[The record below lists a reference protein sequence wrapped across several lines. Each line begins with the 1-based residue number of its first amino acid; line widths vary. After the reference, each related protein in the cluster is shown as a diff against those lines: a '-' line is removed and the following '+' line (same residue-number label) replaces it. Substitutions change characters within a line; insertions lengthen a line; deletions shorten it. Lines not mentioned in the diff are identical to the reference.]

1 MDLVAQLRRDEGVK
15 YKPYLDTKGILTV
28 GVGRNI
34 RDVPFSDDEVN
45 LMLVNDIKIRYKELG
60 EFDWFNGLDD
70 VRKAAIVN
78 MAFAGISTLL
88 HFHKMIT
95 ALANKDWA
103 TANSEMMDSMWS
115 HQVGE
120 RANRLAKQI
129 LTGEW
134 Q

>member
-1 MDLVAQLRRDEGVK
+1 MDLVQQLRRDEGVK
-15 YKPYLDTKGILTV
+15 YRPYLDSKNILTV

-34 RDVPFSDDEVN
+34 RDVAFSDDEVN
-45 LMLVNDIKIRYKELG
+45 LMLVNDIKVRYAELSHY
-60 EFDWFNGLDD
+60 DWFVGLDD

-78 MAFAGISTLL
+78 MAFAGIATLL
-88 HFHKMIT
+88 NFHRMIT

-103 TANSEMMDSMWS
+103 TANTEMMDSKWS
-115 HQVGE
+115 RDVGE

>member
-1 MDLVAQLRRDEGVK
+1 MDLVQQLRRDEGVRHT
-15 YKPYLDTKGILTV
+15 PYLDSKGILTV

-34 RDVPFSDDEVN
+34 RDVPFADDEIN
-45 LMLVNDIKIRYKELG
+45 LMLVNDIKQRIQELS
-60 EFDWFNGLDD
+60 EYAWFNGLDD
-70 VRKAAIVN
+70 IRKAAIVN
-78 MAFAGISTLL
+78 MAFAGIGTLL

-103 TANSEMMDSMWS
+103 VANTEMMDSMWS